1 MNLETQNMDVF
12 KKTINYMFFIYNLK
26 FYANF
31 ENKLQG
37 ILTNVKRWN
46 GDVAMKLGSGKYAN
60 TTFSR
65 GQLTC
70 TYHVELYVATKICE
84 LDQEETYKY
93 LETDERNLVQK
104 VKCKKKIRRQ
114 CHWRIKAILRTK
126 LNSFNRTEAA
136 NTLTTPAL
144 QCSFN
149 IISWTLQDLRRTDT
163 KIRKL
168 LTCHRM
174 HHPKA
179 DKDQLYHPRCKG
191 GRSLFQVEPKNR

>member
-1 MNLETQNMDVF
+1 MPSQILCLSLTPHTDELRNTKYGYVF
-12 KKTINYMFFIYNLK
+12 KKTINCMFFMYNLK

-104 VKCKKKIRRQ
+104 VKCKKKYEDN
-114 CHWRIKAILRTK
+114 AIDR
-126 LNSFNRTEAA
+126 
-136 NTLTTPAL
+136 
-144 QCSFN
+144 
-149 IISWTLQDLRRTDT
+149 
-163 KIRKL
+163 
-168 LTCHRM
+168 
-174 HHPKA
+174 
-179 DKDQLYHPRCKG
+179 
-191 GRSLFQVEPKNR
+191 

>member
-1 MNLETQNMDVF
+1 MHISCWIICSHQDLRT
-12 KKTINYMFFIYNLK
+12 
-26 FYANF
+26 
-31 ENKLQG
+31 
-37 ILTNVKRWN
+37 R
-46 GDVAMKLGSGKYAN
+46 
-60 TTFSR
+60 SR
-65 GQLTC
+65 
-70 TYHVELYVATKICE
+70 
-84 LDQEETYKY
+84 
-93 LETDERNLVQK
+93 RNLQISWEFSSK
-104 VKCKKKIRRQ
+104 SKMQEKIQRQ

-168 LTCHRM
+168 ITCHRM

-191 GRSLFQVEPKNR
+191 GRSVFQVEPKNRSSKNSRTRAIFTNNQRLDNEMSKTWKQQKVLPRS